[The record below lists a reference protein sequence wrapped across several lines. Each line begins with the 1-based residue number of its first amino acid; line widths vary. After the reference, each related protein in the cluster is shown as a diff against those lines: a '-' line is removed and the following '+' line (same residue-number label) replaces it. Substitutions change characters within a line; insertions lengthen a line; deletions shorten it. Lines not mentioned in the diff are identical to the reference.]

1 MRNRQPITAI
11 ILVVGAGLL
20 AFVLIGAGSGAS
32 SQNEQVMASSPSTAA
47 PVSERSEDK
56 GPAPEPRDLR
66 RVIEDAAINVTVRA
80 ELMRDEAV
88 GALDISVKTHR
99 GIVRLSG
106 EVESEAQRNHAV
118 SVAINAPGVYGVNDT
133 ELRIRGS

>member
-1 MRNRQPITAI
+1 MRNRQPITVI

-20 AFVLIGAGSGAS
+20 AFALVGAGNGAS
-32 SQNEQVMASSPSTAA
+32 SQTEQDMASTPSTAA
-47 PVSERSEDK
+47 AVSEGNEDK

>member
-1 MRNRQPITAI
+1 MSNTQSITAI
-11 ILVVGAGLL
+11 IRVVGAGLL
-20 AFVLIGAGSGAS
+20 AFVLAGTGIEAS
-32 SQNEQVMASSPSTAA
+32 SQTEQDPASTPSTAA
-47 PVSERSEDK
+47 PVSERNEYE
-56 GPAPEPRDLR
+56 GLAPEPRDLQ
-66 RVIEDAAINVTVRA
+66 RVIEDAAINATVRA

>member
-1 MRNRQPITAI
+1 MSNTQSISAI
-11 ILVVGAGLL
+11 ARIVGAGFL
-20 AFVLIGAGSGAS
+20 ALVPVGAGIGAGSQS
-32 SQNEQVMASSPSTAA
+32 EQDMASTPSTAA
-47 PVSERSEDK
+47 PIFDSREDK
-56 GPAPEPRDLR
+56 GLAPETRDLR
-66 RVIEDAAINVTVRA
+66 RVIEDAAINLTVRA
-80 ELMRDEAV
+80 ELMRDEAL